1 MDKYEPKENTRSAYR
16 VISKSDFTDSSQ
28 AIPKNWREGC
38 F

>member
-28 AIPKNWREGC
+28 AIPKN
-38 F
+38 